1 MLAFDLFF
9 FAVSAETL
17 FSNSFVKVLPLLT
30 TVLFSVL
37 LTVTSQRKS

>member
-1 MLAFDLFF
+1 M
-9 FAVSAETL
+9 
-17 FSNSFVKVLPLLT
+17 FSNSLVKVLPLLT